1 MKFIKPFYGC
11 RSGEIYPEHFAV
23 GDECPPELE
32 AAAIELGAVK
42 VQVRQTPEPVA
53 AEAAKPAGKTKGQ
66 KATAEP
72 VAAEVPANANP
83 DN

>member
-32 AAAIELGAVK
+32 AAAIETGAVEARK
-42 VQVRQTPEPVA
+42 AKA
-53 AEAAKPAGKTKGQ
+53 APKGKG
-66 KATAEP
+66 A
-72 VAAEVPANANP
+72 ANANP
-83 DN
+83 DD